1 MGSLHA
7 PQTPLTTALESSTTA
22 PLNEENTDPEYLTS
36 PPISDY
42 VQSLLNANQ
51 QAQTHGL
58 DSTPSLPPIS
68 EVVQSTDSLKR
79 KSFLKNPLKFQI
91 LPPLPRQA

>member
-1 MGSLHA
+1 MGSLNA
-7 PQTPLTTALESSTTA
+7 PQTPLTTALEGSTTA
-22 PLNEENTDPEYLTS
+22 PLNDENTDPEYLTS

-51 QAQTHGL
+51 QAQTHEL

-68 EVVQSTDSLKR
+68 EVVQSADSSKR
-79 KSFLKNPLKFQI
+79 YSFLKNPLVFQD
-91 LPPLPRQA
+91 LPPQSRQA